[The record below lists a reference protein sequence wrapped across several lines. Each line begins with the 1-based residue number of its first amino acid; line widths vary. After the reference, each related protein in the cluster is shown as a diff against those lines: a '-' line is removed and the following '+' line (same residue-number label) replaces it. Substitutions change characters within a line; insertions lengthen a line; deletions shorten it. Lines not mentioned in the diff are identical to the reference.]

1 MEKNELEFIKL
12 LDGIEDEMIEEAGK
26 DWRQK
31 KTFWQTSTA
40 KAACAALVVLAGT
53 LSTFHPT
60 VKAAIQEYTL
70 KLESL
75 LGIESDLAD
84 YKDLIHSSQTEKGV
98 TMNLDEIILS
108 DEKMYLSVSVD
119 SEKEIEGIRVD
130 NIELKSESEGEAVQG
145 FISAF
150 DSDKVL
156 QQNQNNVGEKGSKQ
170 QYVIEYLIEKEAA
183 LPENME
189 IAMEVDA
196 VLANNSEQVP
206 FTFNCR
212 ADKGDLDKDTRKGSF
227 NGEIRFGDS
236 LKITSLDAS
245 VNRVFSCIRAKGDI
259 NLDWDNNEYFLKG
272 KDSQGN
278 EVRYYPS
285 FSDKESMIFLNEDGI
300 VPDKDCSYLELQLY
314 VVELAAGEGKTVED
328 NSVEMAY
335 EHLADA
341 QENIADADWF
351 DSDDAKPVGDK
362 FKIEFGGN
370 SNQ

>member
-1 MEKNELEFIKL
+1 METEKI
-12 LDGIEDEMIEEAGK
+12 
-26 DWRQK
+26 
-31 KTFWQTSTA
+31 FWQTSTA

-98 TMNLDEIILS
+98 TMNLNEIILS

-119 SEKEIEGIRVD
+119 SEKEIEGIRID
-130 NIELKSESEGEAVQG
+130 DIELKSESEGEAVQG

-156 QQNQNNVGEKGSKQ
+156 QQNQNNAGEKGSKQ
-170 QYVIEYLIEKEAA
+170 QYVIEYVIEKEAA
-183 LPENME
+183 LPEDLE

-196 VLANNSEQVP
+196 VLADNSELVP
-206 FTFNCR
+206 FIFNCR

-227 NGEIRFGDS
+227 NGEIRFGDNQ
-236 LKITSLDAS
+236 KITSLDAS
-245 VNRVFSCIRAKGDI
+245 VNQVFSCIRAKGSI
-259 NLDWDNNEYFLKG
+259 NLDWENNEYFLKG
-272 KDSQGN
+272 KDSLGN
-278 EVRYYPS
+278 DVQYYLS
-285 FSDKESMIFLNEDGI
+285 FSDKESMIFLNEDGT

-314 VVELAAGEGKTVED
+314 VVGTDTGEGETVEENSMEMPYD
-328 NSVEMAY
+328 HLANAQEKIADGNSV
-335 EHLADA
+335 DP
-341 QENIADADWF
+341 
-351 DSDDAKPVGDK
+351 DDAKPVGDK
-362 FKIEFGGN
+362 FKIEFGSSTN
-370 SNQ
+370 K